1 MKLLDDD
8 NARSIFNNVFFISI
22 ITSAYSYLGN
32 YNDPFRCNAFGLM
45 IRELIRLVFAELAPD
60 SQVKRAGWFI
70 GDNGKVTR
78 MERYRFGITGHIG
91 DSIIANNP
99 TLNSIDTC
107 KDLRK
112 SIDDLNKYTHIS
124 PGTSN
129 LHPSAST
136 ELLETIENVILDYAR
151 ILSDSRREVKEQ
163 VIQIVQENIFPEVIE
178 RFPEELDILA
188 SRTIIEEVII
198 EDVNEIDIYNNE
210 TEVILRGTI
219 CVELNWRGSIDGAS
233 IDKSFP
239 VEIAI
244 NLCSNDFSF
253 ELIKIEVDDSSWYE
267 E

>member
-8 NARSIFNNVFFISI
+8 DVRLIFNNDFFISI
-22 ITSAYSYLGN
+22 VKSSYSYLDN

-45 IRELIRLVFAELAPD
+45 IRELVRLVFAELAPD
-60 SQVKRAGWFI
+60 SQVKRASWFI

-91 DSIIANNP
+91 DSVIANNP
-99 TLNSIDTC
+99 ALNSIGTC

-112 SIDDLNKYTHIS
+112 SIDDLNKYAHIS

-129 LHPSAST
+129 LHPNTST

-151 ILSDSRREVKEQ
+151 TLSNSRKEVKEQ
-163 VIQIVQENIFPEVIE
+163 VIQIVQENIFPEIIE
-178 RFPEELDILA
+178 RFPEELDIL
-188 SRTIIEEVII
+188 STRTIVREVII
-198 EDVNEIDIYNNE
+198 EDVNELDIYNYE
-210 TEVILRGTI
+210 AEVILCGTV
-219 CVELNWRGSIDGAS
+219 CVELNWGGSIDDAS

-244 NLCSNDFSF
+244 NLCSSDFSF
-253 ELIKIEVDDSSWYE
+253 ELTEIEVDDSSWYE